1 MSETMVERVARAIY
15 EERGNSYAHRTF
27 DANGKAYGKWFAAL
41 SSARAAIEAMREP
54 TAAMEVQGL
63 IAATKTAEAS
73 LEKIRD
79 RTLEWA
85 AAMVLVGHSNL
96 YTSAYSA
103 MIDAALSEGEQG

>member
-41 SSARAAIEAMREP
+41 SSARAAIEAMREAD
-54 TAAMEVQGL
+54 AAMLHAGM
-63 IAATKTAEAS
+63 A
-73 LEKIRD
+73 D
-79 RTLEWA
+79 
-85 AAMVLVGHSNL
+85 VGWGDCEESEML
-96 YTSAYSA
+96 FRWRS